1 MNRWSAV
8 NLLRLNRVVTTA
20 RSRGN
25 VENNLSTQVLVKTF
39 KDKSI
44 V

>member
-1 MNRWSAV
+1 MNRCSAV
-8 NLLRLNRVVTTA
+8 NLLRLNRVETTA

-25 VENNLSTQVLVKTF
+25 VENNLSTQVLVKAL
-39 KDKSI
+39 KDESI